1 MNIYTSFKDQLDRH
15 NKFNGPNHLNQNN
28 EINMNQN
35 IFELINEHKRKLN
48 EIKNME
54 SLFEKDRHSAI
65 NQKRN
70 DDSKDDIN
78 YSIKMAKDYLKYNK
92 SRTDKIFSNID
103 NSINNN
109 KIINNSFNSNYLN
122 YDIKND
128 FNYKTQYNYNTI
140 PNKTYYSNTY
150 SNIDDNGKDMK
161 YLSTNKNS
169 FHFMNTDS
177 NFRVN
182 NYGFEGR
189 NYKNENYNLE
199 DNILIAS
206 NIKLLKHKLENKE
219 SKIQTL
225 ESNISY
231 LNNENH
237 NLKQYIK
244 KLETNLQTISS
255 NNRNTIN
262 LNNNNTNDLNEKSG
276 NAINNDSNN
285 DYNNNCT
292 NEEEIKSTQI
302 PSIINKENKN
312 TLNDKGIISNIQ
324 KIMNSINF
332 FIRKMYNLFNNIYDA
347 NENFIDLNYDQYFE
361 LQNHLVK
368 LEKIINKFVTKNRN
382 PVKLDIENK
391 IPSIIDNRKEKEN
404 EDNFNSFY
412 SEINFEPKQKRTNKI
427 KVYKKNKSANKNIT
441 IKKKKNNEVKN
452 IRAINN
458 NNIYR
463 RKSDKKI
470 SFNKKNSKS
479 KTKQKFN

>member
-1 MNIYTSFKDQLDRH
+1 MKIYNNIKDQIVRH
-15 NKFNGPNHLNQNN
+15 NNFNDSKYLNQNYEN
-28 EINMNQN
+28 NLNQNQN

-70 DDSKDDIN
+70 DISKDDISH
-78 YSIKMAKDYLKYNK
+78 SIQMAKDYLKYNK

-128 FNYKTQYNYNTI
+128 FNYKTQYNYKTI
-140 PNKTYYSNTY
+140 PYKTYYSNTY
-150 SNIDDNGKDMK
+150 NNIEDNGKDMQ
-161 YLSTNKNS
+161 YLSTKKNS
-169 FHFMNTDS
+169 FGFMNTDS

-189 NYKNENYNLE
+189 NYNNSNYNEE

-255 NNRNTIN
+255 NNRNSIN

-276 NAINNDSNN
+276 NEINIDKNNDFNN
-285 DYNNNCT
+285 LG

-302 PSIINKENKN
+302 PSLMNKENTN
-312 TLNDKGIISNIQ
+312 TINDNGIIFNIQ
-324 KIMNSINF
+324 KIMSSINF
-332 FIRKMYNLFNNIYDA
+332 FIRKMYQLFNNIYDIK
-347 NENFIDLNYDQYFE
+347 ENYIDLNYNQHFE
-361 LQNHLVK
+361 LQKHLVK
-368 LEKIINKFVTKNRN
+368 LEKIINKFVTQNTN
-382 PVKLDIENK
+382 PIKLDIEKK
-391 IPSIIDNRKEKEN
+391 IPSIINRKEN

-412 SEINFEPKQKRTNKI
+412 SEINFEPRPKKKNKI

-441 IKKKKNNEVKN
+441 IKKKKNKEAKS
-452 IRAINN
+452 IN

-470 SFNKKNSKS
+470 SFTKKNSKS
-479 KTKQKFN
+479 KTKQKIN

>member
-1 MNIYTSFKDQLDRH
+1 MNIYSNIKDQLDGH
-15 NKFNGPNHLNQNN
+15 NKFNDSNYLNQNYEN
-28 EINMNQN
+28 NVNQIQN

-54 SLFEKDRHSAI
+54 SLFEKDRHSSI
-65 NQKRN
+65 IQKRN
-70 DDSKDDIN
+70 DISKDDIN
-78 YSIKMAKDYLKYNK
+78 HSIKMAKDYLKYNK
-92 SRTDKIFSNID
+92 SKTDKIFSNID

-128 FNYKTQYNYNTI
+128 FNYKTQYNYKTI
-140 PNKTYYSNTY
+140 PAKTYYSNTY
-150 SNIDDNGKDMK
+150 SYIDDNGKDIQ
-161 YLSTNKNS
+161 YLSTKNNS
-169 FHFMNTDS
+169 FHLMNTDS

-189 NYKNENYNLE
+189 NYKKTNYNEE

-244 KLETNLQTISS
+244 KLETNFQTISS

-262 LNNNNTNDLNEKSG
+262 LNNNNTNNLNEKSG
-276 NAINNDSNN
+276 NELNTISNN
-285 DYNNNCT
+285 DCNNLI

-302 PSIINKENKN
+302 PPLINKENTN
-312 TLNDKGIISNIQ
+312 TVNDNCIIFNIQ

-332 FIRKMYNLFNNIYDA
+332 FIRKIYKLFNNIYDIK
-347 NENFIDLNYDQYFE
+347 EKFIDLNYNQHFE
-361 LQNHLVK
+361 LQKHLTK
-368 LEKIINKFVTKNRN
+368 LEKIINKFVTQNIS
-382 PVKLDIENK
+382 PIKLDIEKK
-391 IPSIIDNRKEKEN
+391 IPSIINRKEN

-412 SEINFEPKQKRTNKI
+412 SEINFEPKQKSSNKI
-427 KVYKKNKSANKNIT
+427 KVYKKNKSANKNIK
-441 IKKKKNNEVKN
+441 IKKKKNKAVKS
-452 IRAINN
+452 I

-463 RKSDKKI
+463 KKSDKKI
-470 SFNKKNSKS
+470 SSTKKNSKS
-479 KTKQKFN
+479 KSKQKFN